1 METAGK
7 PARDNAATVA
17 NHWRVEGRG
26 QGGAYQQVSDGVPA
40 LASEPG
46 G

>member
-1 METAGK
+1 METDRK

-17 NHWRVEGRG
+17 NRRRVE
-26 QGGAYQQVSDGVPA
+26 GGAYQQVSDGVPA